1 MCGIVGYVGKNEA
14 QGFLLSG
21 LKRLEYR
28 GYDSAGMVTLAEDG
42 VATLIR
48 AKGKIVNLEEKLAKN
63 RRTDKIGIGHTRWAT
78 HGEPSEENAHPHQA
92 GDIFVVHNG
101 IIENYKELKK
111 TLAEHDFKSETDSE
125 VLAALINSFYK
136 DGKYPLVNAVVQ
148 ALKLVQGT
156 YGIAVVSRKN
166 PEEVVVARSGSP
178 LVIGIGNDETLIAS
192 DASALVGHT
201 KRAIYLNDGEV
212 ARITK
217 NSIEV
222 KTLNAEPVSAKVEEI
237 ETNLAAIQKGGY
249 EHFLLKEIME
259 QPISLKETL
268 RGRVNVKDGTVHL
281 GGPGLSEAELRKIKH
296 LIIVGCGT
304 AYHAGLL
311 AGYYIEQF
319 TPEITIETVI
329 ASEYRYRSA
338 YIPKDSVALI
348 VSQSG
353 ETADTLA
360 CLREIKKQGIKTIGI
375 VNAIGSTIAR
385 EVDGGTY
392 VHVGPEIS
400 VASTKAFTSQAV
412 AMVMFGLT
420 IAQAKGVKPAVLRPY
435 VEEIA
440 KLPEEIGEVLAK
452 VQPEMEKIAKKYAKY
467 EHAIYLGRDTAYP
480 TAMEGALKLKE
491 ISYVDAN
498 AYAFGELKHGPL
510 ALVDD
515 RFFELAFLL
524 KGPLYD
530 KAISNVQEVLAR
542 GGHIIAVTN
551 VKDFDMPVESV
562 VKITTSMEIFA
573 PILMNLVSQLL
584 AYYMTIVRGY
594 NVDQPRNLAKSVTVE

>member
-1 MCGIVGYVGKNEA
+1 MCGIVGYVGKGEA
-14 QGFLLSG
+14 QGFLISG

-28 GYDSAGMVTLAEDG
+28 GYDSAGIVTIAEDG
-42 VATLIR
+42 EATLIR
-48 AKGKIVNLEEKLAKN
+48 AKGKIANLEEKLAKN

-111 TLAEHDFKSETDSE
+111 TLTEHEFKSETDSE

-136 DGKYPLVNAVVQ
+136 NGKYPLVNAVVQ

-166 PEEVVVARSGSP
+166 PDEIVVARSGSP

-259 QPISLKETL
+259 QPSSLKETL

-400 VASTKAFTSQAV
+400 VASTKAFTSQAI

-420 IAQAKGVKPAVLRPY
+420 IAQAKGVKPAVLKPY
-435 VEEIA
+435 VEEIG
-440 KLPEEIGEVLAK
+440 KLPAEIGEVLAK
-452 VQPEMEKIAKKYAKY
+452 VQPEVEKIAKKYAKY

-515 RFFELAFLL
+515 RFFELAFLP

-542 GGHIIAVTN
+542 GGHVIAVTN
-551 VKDFDMPVESV
+551 AEDFDMPVENV
-562 VKITTSMEIFA
+562 VKITTDLEIFA
-573 PILMNLVSQLL
+573 PILMNLVSQLF
-584 AYYMTIVRGY
+584 AYYMTITKGH